1 MLLCASILMCPPTR
15 DARDAVEEFARFER
29 SFPIEVGLGEEGDSM
44 RSPADLKTSRVNACF
59 DT

>member
-1 MLLCASILMCPPTR
+1 MCPPTR